1 MFINRQRNLAIFLC
15 FFVSLFHSM
24 KIQRITYLSLGTNQ
38 GNKLENLQQAIDFIA
53 EKVGVVQTISSVY
66 QTASW
71 GFNSNDFYNICIRV
85 STYHAPEKLMQML
98 LEIESD
104 LGRKRIDEPGY
115 KDRPLDID
123 ILLFDDEIIFSKT
136 LIVPHAKML
145 ERKFV
150 LVPLVEI
157 ANRELHP
164 ITRTQ
169 LAICLQNCTDTSEI
183 TKIDAIL
190 SRPIPIS
197 EKYNYIAI
205 EGNIGA
211 GKTSLSKMMS
221 DEFNAKLVL
230 ERFADNPFLPKFYE
244 DKERFAFPL
253 EMSFLADRYQ
263 QLSDDLAQLDLFK
276 NFVVSDYYIFKSL
289 IFAQITLHKDEYQLY
304 RKMFDIM
311 YKEITKP
318 DLYVYL
324 YQNTARLLQNIKKRG
339 RAYEQNIEGSY
350 LQKIHD
356 GYKNFISTQQDLNIL
371 VIDVS
376 SLDFVNDS
384 EDYNTIISKIKK
396 A

>member
-1 MFINRQRNLAIFLC
+1 
-15 FFVSLFHSM
+15 M
-24 KIQRITYLSLGTNQ
+24 KIQRIAYLSLGTNL
-38 GNKLENLQQAIDFIA
+38 GDKTENLQNAIEGIA
-53 EKVGVVQTISSVY
+53 EKVGDIRKISSVY

-71 GFNSNDFYNICIRV
+71 GFESEDFYNCCVEV
-85 STYHAPEKLMQML
+85 STYHAPEKLLSIL
-98 LEIESD
+98 LQIESN
-104 LGRKRIDEPGY
+104 LGRKRVDSTTY
-115 KDRPLDID
+115 LDRNIDID
-123 ILLFDDEIIFSKT
+123 VLLFDDEIIFSKT
-136 LIVPHAKML
+136 LTVPHPKML
-145 ERKFV
+145 LRKFV

-157 ANRELHP
+157 APSFFHP
-164 ITRTQ
+164 IEKKQ
-169 LAICLQNCTDTSEI
+169 LTFCLQHCEDSSEI
-183 TKIDAIL
+183 IQTSIELK
-190 SRPIPIS
+190 RPIPIL

-211 GKTSLSKMMS
+211 GKTSLAKMMS
-221 DEFNAKLVL
+221 DEFNAKIIL
-230 ERFADNPFLPKFYE
+230 ERFADNAFLPKFYE

-276 NFVVSDYYIFKSL
+276 NLIVSDYYIFKSL
-289 IFAQITLHKDEYQLY
+289 IFAQITLQKEEYILY

-324 YQNTARLLQNIKKRG
+324 YQNTNRLLQNIKKRG
-339 RAYEQNIEGSY
+339 RDYEQNIEETY

-356 GYKNFISTQQDLNIL
+356 GYKNFINTQQELNVL

-376 SLDFVNDS
+376 EIDFVNEPD
-384 EDYNTIISKIKK
+384 DYQTIINKIKK

>member
-1 MFINRQRNLAIFLC
+1 
-15 FFVSLFHSM
+15 M

-38 GNKLENLQQAIDFIA
+38 GNKLKNLQDAIDFIA
-53 EKVGVVQTISSVY
+53 EKAGTILAISSIY
-66 QTASW
+66 KTAAW
-71 GFNSNDFYNICIRV
+71 GFQGDDFYNICLKI
-85 STYHAPEKLMQML
+85 STYHPPEKLMTIL
-98 LEIESD
+98 LNIESE
-104 LGRKRIDEPGY
+104 LGRVRKKTDGY
-115 KDRPLDID
+115 SNRNIDID
-123 ILLFDDEIIFSKT
+123 ILLFDDEIIFSPT
-136 LIVPHAKML
+136 LTVPHPKML

-150 LVPLVEI
+150 LFPLAEI
-157 ANRELHP
+157 AGNIMHP
-164 ITRTQ
+164 ITKKTISFCK
-169 LAICLQNCTDTSEI
+169 ANCDDASEI
-183 TKIDAIL
+183 SVINEQLK
-190 SRPIPIS
+190 RPIPIS

-221 DEFNAKLVL
+221 DEFNAKVVL

-244 DKERFAFPL
+244 DKERYAFPL

-289 IFAQITLHKDEYQLY
+289 IFAQITLQKEEYKLY
-304 RKMFDIM
+304 RKMFDLM

-324 YQNTARLLQNIKKRG
+324 YQNTKRLLENIKKRG
-339 RAYEQNIEGSY
+339 RAYEQNIEAEY

-356 GYKNFISTQQDLNIL
+356 GYKNFINTQQDLNIL
-371 VIDVS
+371 IIDVS
-376 SLDFVNDS
+376 DLDFVDNK
-384 EDYNTIISKIKK
+384 EDYNTIISKIRN